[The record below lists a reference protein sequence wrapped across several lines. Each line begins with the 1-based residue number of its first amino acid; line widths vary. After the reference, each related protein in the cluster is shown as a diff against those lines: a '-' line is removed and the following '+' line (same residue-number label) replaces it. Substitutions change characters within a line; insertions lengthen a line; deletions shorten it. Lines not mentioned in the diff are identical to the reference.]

1 MKSPRGRDID
11 PPEVSKPAPPVRRR
25 RNAKAGTGSTR
36 ASRRRR
42 DGDGGTAASSI
53 ASEFAGHT
61 DMTEGLG
68 STIAPLANWN
78 PTRRPPRHPV
88 RRVPYALLHP
98 TKFDHLK
105 DPEQW
110 ELIGVETAAGLGHVR
125 NGMNYAQAYTTCAT
139 LYEKARRI
147 QFLEGPN
154 EPAVADH
161 LEMCPRYIDFQFQP
175 VVLIFRRADGKIIRK
190 YPDVAYELADHRV
203 VFGEIKS
210 NDAWFVA
217 EGVRRPLERV
227 STALQE
233 LGLGPIHKIKGEPFR
248 RDDTV
253 EAHSIAMEARLTT
266 FDRDADA
273 TAVRKVIMAS
283 GGHARY
289 VDVVAALGGS
299 RSVAVDKLYAML
311 LRRIVDFD
319 LRSTPKSETVVTAP
333 RAVSPYALREILARF
348 EKKAA

>member
-1 MKSPRGRDID
+1 MDL
-11 PPEVSKPAPPVRRR
+11 A
-25 RNAKAGTGSTR
+25 
-36 ASRRRR
+36 
-42 DGDGGTAASSI
+42 
-53 ASEFAGHT
+53 
-61 DMTEGLG
+61 EGLG
-68 STIAPLANWN
+68 FTIPPLANWN

-98 TKFDHLK
+98 TNFKHRK
-105 DPEQW
+105 DPERW
-110 ELIGVETAAGLGHVR
+110 DLVGVEAAAGLGHVR
-125 NGMNYAQAYTTCAT
+125 NGMNYAQDYTTCAT
-139 LYEKARRI
+139 FYEKARRI

-175 VVLIFRRADGKIIRK
+175 LVLIFCRADGKLIRK

-210 NDAWFVA
+210 NGTWFAA
-217 EGVRRPLERV
+217 EGVRRPLDRV
-227 STALQE
+227 SRALQE
-233 LGLGPIHKIKGEPFR
+233 LGLGSIHRIKGEPFR

-266 FDRDADA
+266 FDVDADA
-273 TAVRKVIMAS
+273 AAVRKVIMAG

-289 VDVVAALGGS
+289 TDLVAALGGS
-299 RSVAVDKLYAML
+299 KGVAVDKLYAML

-319 LRSTPKSETVVTAP
+319 LRSIPDSETVVTAP

-348 EKKAA
+348 EKKVA